1 MKKTQST
8 AIYGIFAA
16 VIVILQLLSYTPL
29 LKIGTFSLSLVLIPI
44 VFGAYLYG
52 PKAGALFGGVFGA
65 VVVFACAIGLDLGG
79 AILFTGNWFLT
90 TVVCILKG
98 VAAGYSAGLICKILK
113 NANKYLTIMLAAA
126 VAPIV
131 NSGLFSLAMLTV
143 FKDTLYQW
151 AGDTPVLSYVLL
163 SLIGINFII
172 ELAINLIFAPSLVR
186 IKKALKR

>member
-113 NANKYLTIMLAAA
+113 NATNT
-126 VAPIV
+126 
-131 NSGLFSLAMLTV
+131 
-143 FKDTLYQW
+143 
-151 AGDTPVLSYVLL
+151 
-163 SLIGINFII
+163 
-172 ELAINLIFAPSLVR
+172 
-186 IKKALKR
+186 